1 MNGEESLLLA
11 GVQGLR
17 EMGFFDF
24 FLPLLLFFA
33 IIYGALDKTKIFGE
47 DKKDINAII
56 AFVISLIAATT
67 SWVLKGVAGFL
78 PWVGFIAL
86 VVVAFLMLAALIVG
100 DVSTLVE
107 SQIVKVGGVLAVLI
121 GLILG
126 VWYGLGLNERFSG
139 TGMGLRLTE
148 TDIALGFMILIGA
161 AAFYMITKNSQGSG
175 GSS

>member
-1 MNGEESLLLA
+1 MAAEESMLLA

-17 EMGFFDF
+17 ELGFFDF

-100 DVSTLVE
+100 DAETLAA
-107 SQIVKVGGVLAVLI
+107 SPAVKIGGVLFVI
-121 GLILG
+121 VGLIFG
-126 VWYGLGLNERFSG
+126 VWYGLGLNERFAG
-139 TGMGLRLTE
+139 TGAGISE
-148 TDIALGFMILIGA
+148 TDIALVAVLIIGGVL
-161 AAFYMITKNSQGSG
+161 FYTITKNSG
-175 GSS
+175 GKK